1 MSLVSNNIKY
11 LRKKMHL
18 TQEQLAEKIGIKRS
32 LLGAYEEGRADPRLN
47 NLQKMAEIFS
57 VTVDIMIG
65 NDITKM
71 SDEELKDQQVKGKD
85 TSLKILAIT
94 VDENERELID
104 LVPQKAS
111 AGYTNGYADPEYLEE
126 LPKFR
131 LPILQTNGTYRAF
144 EITGDSMLPM
154 QSGTIVIGKYMEDPS
169 SIRNGKTY
177 ILLTRNEGVV
187 YKRVFNYMEENG
199 KLYLVSDNK
208 FYSPYE
214 IEGEEVLEL
223 WEATAFI
230 STNLPDPTGSADP
243 EVSFDKL
250 KEIVLDLQQE
260 VIRLKER

>member
-11 LRKKMHL
+11 LRKQMHL

-47 NLQKMAEIFS
+47 NLQRMADIYG
-57 VTVDIMIG
+57 VTVDMLIG
-65 NDITKM
+65 RDITKM
-71 SDEELKDQQVKGKD
+71 SDEELKGQQVKKKD
-85 TSLKILAIT
+85 SPLKILAIT
-94 VDENERELID
+94 VDENENEFID

-111 AGYTNGYADPEYLEE
+111 AGYTNGFADPEYLEE

-131 LPILQTNGTYRAF
+131 LPILPGNGSYRAF

-154 QSGTIVIGKYMEDPS
+154 QPGTIVVGKYIEDLS
-169 SIRNGKTY
+169 SVRNGKTY
-177 ILLTRNEGVV
+177 ILITRTDGVV
-187 YKRVFNYMEENG
+187 YKRLFNYVEENG

-214 IEGEEVLEL
+214 IEAGEVLEV
-223 WEATAFI
+223 WEATAYI
-230 STNLPDPTGSADP
+230 STNLPDPMESSEP

-260 VIRLKER
+260 VIKLKEG